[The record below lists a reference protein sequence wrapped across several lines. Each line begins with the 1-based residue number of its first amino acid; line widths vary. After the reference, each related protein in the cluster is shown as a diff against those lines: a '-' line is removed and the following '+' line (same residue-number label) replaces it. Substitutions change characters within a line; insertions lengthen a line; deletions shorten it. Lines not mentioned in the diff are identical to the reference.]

1 MPVTGQRSHS
11 LQTEEALEPPPNR
24 QRMRSLSGPSHP
36 ITLSHQV
43 RHSALISGMGPGSHR
58 AVNRRQS
65 ENEDSL
71 SGAGYVRQRVSP
83 SASSFLDQ
91 FRPRSTSD
99 SRSGKKSVMSA
110 LKNNLLGS
118 SNHPNNHQNQ
128 KQSSCPVTPN
138 HFDPFLVDRSAEG
151 RPRSRSGS
159 SGSAGAVSR
168 MMDIFRGRSHSIA
181 AGTEPKHIKVSDL
194 GTHSHGLHLV
204 TQATLD

>member
-11 LQTEEALEPPPNR
+11 LQTEDTLEPPGR

-36 ITLSHQV
+36 ISLSQNV
-43 RHSALISGMGPGSHR
+43 RHSALISGMGAGSHR
-58 AVNRRQS
+58 TVNRRQS
-65 ENEDSL
+65 ENEDSIGG
-71 SGAGYVRQRVSP
+71 SGYIRQRVSP

-99 SRSGKKSVMSA
+99 SKSGKKSVITT

-118 SNHPNNHQNQ
+118 SNHQNNHQNAKQ
-128 KQSSCPVTPN
+128 QSSCPVTPN

-181 AGTEPKHIKVSDL
+181 AGTEPKHIKVSL
-194 GTHSHGLHLV
+194 LRPVS
-204 TQATLD
+204 